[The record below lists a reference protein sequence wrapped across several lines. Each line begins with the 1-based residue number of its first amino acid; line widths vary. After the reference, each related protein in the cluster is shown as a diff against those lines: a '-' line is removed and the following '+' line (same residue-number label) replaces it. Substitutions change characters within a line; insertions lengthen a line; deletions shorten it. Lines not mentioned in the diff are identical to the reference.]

1 MMDKMR
7 PPKRKIPHRPALK
20 TALCGMIALAM
31 MNTPALAANLSYTYD
46 APSSGN
52 YGKPTSTEPVT
63 VIGDDEVNV
72 NISKDSAFV
81 PPEFGSASAD
91 VLGTGE
97 LLTPD
102 ISGVE
107 PMFPH
112 STQSGFTPGVTENG
126 TVTGGSGAIV
136 MPPDVEGSEVS
147 SAPIYDDTTYGSTGG
162 YTGGG
167 ADAASGSGYTSA
179 DGMAYADGSIG
190 TLSIPSLGVT
200 KKVYDGETVGNL
212 RLGVAHFEGTSAWDG
227 NVGFCSHNRG
237 SYGYFAGIWNLT
249 TGSKITYTT
258 VYGTRIYEVYSV
270 RKISKYEVDVLNPT
284 NENILTLVTC
294 VPDQAQTYRWCVQ
307 AAAV

>member
-1 MMDKMR
+1 
-7 PPKRKIPHRPALK
+7 
-20 TALCGMIALAM
+20 M

-237 SYGYFAGIWNLT
+237 S
-249 TGSKITYTT
+249 
-258 VYGTRIYEVYSV
+258 
-270 RKISKYEVDVLNPT
+270 
-284 NENILTLVTC
+284 
-294 VPDQAQTYRWCVQ
+294 
-307 AAAV
+307 

>member
-1 MMDKMR
+1 M
-7 PPKRKIPHRPALK
+7 
-20 TALCGMIALAM
+20 ALCSTMALM
-31 MNTPALAANLSYTYD
+31 MTSIPALAGNLSYTYD

-52 YGKPTSTEPVT
+52 FGKPTSTEPVT

-112 STQSGFTPGVTENG
+112 STQSGFAPGVTENG
-126 TVTGGSGAIV
+126 IPAGGGPIV

-147 SAPIYDDTTYGSTGG
+147 SAPIYDDTVAGSSGG

-167 ADAASGSGYTSA
+167 ADAAIGSGYTPV

-190 TLSIPSLGVT
+190 TLSIPALGMT
-200 KKVYDGETVGNL
+200 KKVYDGETVSNL

-227 NVGFCSHNRG
+227 NVGFCGHNRG
-237 SYGYFAGIWNLT
+237 SYGYFAGIWNLS
-249 TGSKITYTT
+249 TGSEIIYST
-258 VYGTRIYEVYSV
+258 VHGTRTYEVYSV
-270 RKISKYEVDVLNPT
+270 RKITKYEVDVLNPT

-294 VPDQAQTYRWCVQ
+294 VPDQAQTHRWCVQ
-307 AAAV
+307 AVAV

>member
-1 MMDKMR
+1 MMMS
-7 PPKRKIPHRPALK
+7 
-20 TALCGMIALAM
+20 
-31 MNTPALAANLSYTYD
+31 TPAWAANLSYTYD

-52 YGKPTSTEPVT
+52 FGKPTSVEPVT
-63 VIGDDEVNV
+63 VIGGDETNV

-112 STQSGFTPGVTENG
+112 STQSGFAPGVTENG
-126 TVTGGSGAIV
+126 TVTGGGEIV
-136 MPPDVEGSEVS
+136 MPPDVEGSVVS
-147 SAPIYDDTTYGSTGG
+147 SAPVYDDTTSGSTGG

-167 ADAASGSGYTSA
+167 ADAATGSGYTPV

-190 TLSIPSLGVT
+190 TLSIPALGVT

-227 NVGFCSHNRG
+227 NVSFCGHNRG
-237 SYGYFAGIWNLT
+237 SYGYFAGIWNLSA
-249 TGSKITYTT
+249 GSKITYTT
-258 VYGTRIYEVYSV
+258 VYGTRTYEVYSV

-307 AAAV
+307 AAET